1 MKRVGGFVLVLI
13 AAAAGLS
20 ACSSGG
26 NVAIAN
32 SQAADP
38 ATVDFPIFYVKR
50 TIPPASDDLRLL
62 RNAVLPTTTQTVV
75 PKADLYKR
83 DSASPSA
90 TETNITTRITGTA
103 TWDVKDVDVSPDGK
117 TVVFAMRGPLTTKMK
132 QKDAPSWR
140 IYVYDIAGDNLHPA
154 IDPTTDQDPPTVN
167 DVAPHVMPDGRIIF
181 SSTRQRQS
189 QAILLDE
196 GKPQFAAQDE
206 SRTEPAFVLHVM
218 NADGTGIHQI
228 SFNQSHDR
236 DATVL
241 ANGRILWS
249 RWDNAPGKDGMHLYT
264 SNPDGTDVQ
273 LYYGANSHATGTTA
287 DGMDNATIEFVKPRE
302 MQDGRILTLVRPY
315 TNVDFGGD
323 LVIIDGTH
331 FVENNQPLAADAG
344 MAGPAQ
350 TRATSN
356 DVLDVPGPSPGG
368 RFNSAYPLWDGTNRI
383 LVSWTQCRLLDD
395 TQNPPAIVPCTD
407 ARLAD
412 PTVKTA
418 PPLYSLWMFDPTQ
431 NTLLPIMPPVEGVMV
446 TDVVATQP
454 RPVPNIILD
463 QLLASGQDP
472 TLGEL
477 DIKSVYD
484 FDGVDTAKP
493 NIATLADPGKTAA
506 AQRPARFVRLVKAV
520 SIPDMTVVNLSN
532 DAFGASDFMR
542 EILGYAPVQPD
553 GSVQM
558 QVPAN
563 VAFMID
569 VLDAN
574 GRRISPVHAAWLQV
588 RPGET
593 LTCNGCHNP
602 ATPQKPLSHGRQGTF
617 APAYAGLVGGGTF
630 PDANPVLVAN
640 SGETMAETLARSC
653 AQDAADTPGCNQV
666 VPSVNLTSTE
676 IWANPPPPTADITLR
691 YQDMPPGSNFPTS
704 PNCLNA
710 WASNC
715 RIVINYPKAVQQIW
729 DNAMRVDS
737 KGNPL
742 PSCSQ
747 GGCHSTTPAAGSTA
761 TVQVPAGQLNL
772 TNTPSDQVP
781 VQPVS
786 YQHLLFTHNEQQVT
800 MGSLQDVPGPPDAN
814 GNPTAISVG
823 PYMNAGSA
831 NGALSSAFLGR
842 FDGSVPTPAG
852 GVNHVGFLTPAE
864 LRLISEWLDIG
875 AQYYNDPFGDGVPVN

>member
-1 MKRVGGFVLVLI
+1 MKSVVGGFVLVLI
-13 AAAAGLS
+13 LAAGLS

-32 SQAADP
+32 SQSADP

-50 TIPPASDDLRLL
+50 TIPPTTDDLRML
-62 RNAVLPTTTQTVV
+62 RNAVLPTATQLVI
-75 PKADLYKR
+75 PRADLYKR

-90 TETNITTRITGTA
+90 NETNLTARITGTN
-103 TWDVKDVDVSPDGK
+103 TYDVKDVDVSPDGK
-117 TVVFAMRGPLTTKMK
+117 TVVFAMRGPLTLKMK

-140 IYVYDIAGDNLHPA
+140 IYVYDIASDNLHPA
-154 IDPTTDQDPPTVN
+154 IDPSTDQDPATVN
-167 DVAPHVMPDGRIIF
+167 DVAPHVLPDGRIIF

-206 SRTEPAFVLHVM
+206 ANTEPAFVLHVM

-236 DATVL
+236 DPTVL

-249 RWDNAPGKDGMHLYT
+249 RWDHAPGKDGMHLYS
-264 SNPDGTDVQ
+264 SNPDGTDTQ
-273 LYYGANSHATGTTA
+273 LYYGANSHDTGTDTT
-287 DGMDNATIEFVKPRE
+287 GTNMATIEFVKPRE
-302 MQDGRILTLVRPY
+302 MQDGRILTLARPY

-323 LVIIDGTH
+323 LLIIDGIH
-331 FVENNQPLAADAG
+331 FVENTQPLAADAA
-344 MAGPAQ
+344 MSGPAQ

-356 DVLDVPGPSPGG
+356 DVIDVPGPSPGG

-383 LVSWTQCRLLDD
+383 LVSWSQCRLQDA

-418 PPLYSLWMFDPTQ
+418 VPLYSLWMFDPTQ

-446 TDVVATQP
+446 TDVVASQP

-472 TLGEL
+472 TLGQL

-484 FDGVDTAKP
+484 FDGVDTARP
-493 NIATLADPGKTAA
+493 NIATLADPGKTPA
-506 AQRPARFVRLVKAV
+506 AQRPARFVRLEKAV

-532 DAFGASDFMR
+532 DAFGASGYMR

-553 GSVQM
+553 GSVEM

-574 GRRISPVHAAWLQV
+574 GRRISPVHSAWLQV

-602 ATPQKPLSHGRQGTF
+602 ATPQKPFSHGRRGAF
-617 APAYAGLVGGGTF
+617 APAYAGSSGGGPF

-640 SGETMAETLARSC
+640 PGETMAETLAR
-653 AQDAADTPGCNQV
+653 
-666 VPSVNLTSTE
+666 
-676 IWANPPPPTADITLR
+676 
-691 YQDMPPGSNFPTS
+691 
-704 PNCLNA
+704 
-710 WASNC
+710 
-715 RIVINYPKAVQQIW
+715 
-729 DNAMRVDS
+729 
-737 KGNPL
+737 
-742 PSCSQ
+742 
-747 GGCHSTTPAAGSTA
+747 
-761 TVQVPAGQLNL
+761 
-772 TNTPSDQVP
+772 
-781 VQPVS
+781 
-786 YQHLLFTHNEQQVT
+786 
-800 MGSLQDVPGPPDAN
+800 
-814 GNPTAISVG
+814 IS
-823 PYMNAGSA
+823 
-831 NGALSSAFLGR
+831 
-842 FDGSVPTPAG
+842 
-852 GVNHVGFLTPAE
+852 
-864 LRLISEWLDIG
+864 
-875 AQYYNDPFGDGVPVN
+875 